1 MNWFIIDDLLKQAIN
16 EDALYGDI
24 TTSSI
29 VGMGSKCTVD
39 LIAKEDGIIAG
50 ILVYKRV
57 FDLLGDVNVELFVK
71 DGECVKPGQ
80 VIGKLSGNTHNIL
93 VGERL
98 SLNLLQR
105 MSGIATTTH
114 EMVELIKGTKAKLLD
129 TRKTTPNLRM
139 LEKYAVTVGGGCN
152 HRFNLSDGVLI
163 KDNHIGA
170 AGGIKEA
177 IEKVRDKVSFVRK
190 IEIETENLS
199 QVQEALDAGA
209 DIIMLDNMSV
219 EQMKEAVA
227 LINNRALTE
236 ASGNV
241 NRSNIKAIAETGVD
255 YISMGMLTHSVASLD
270 ISMKNLVI
278 LS

>member
-29 VGMGSKCTVD
+29 VKMGSKCSVE

-50 ILVYKRV
+50 LDVFKRV
-57 FDLLGDVNVELFVK
+57 FELLSDVEIMLFVK
-71 DGECVKPGQ
+71 DGEYVKPSQ
-80 VIGKLSGNTHNIL
+80 VIGKLSGSTHNIL

-98 SLNLLQR
+98 ALNLIQR

-114 EMVELIKGTKAKLLD
+114 KMVELIKGTNAKLLD
-129 TRKTTPNLRM
+129 TRKTTPNLRL

-163 KDNHIGA
+163 KDNHISA
-170 AGGIKEA
+170 AGGIKNA
-177 IEKVRDKVSFVRK
+177 IKMVRKQVSFVRK
-190 IEIETENLS
+190 IEVETEDLS
-199 QVQEALDAGA
+199 QVREALEAGA
-209 DIIMLDNMSV
+209 DIIMLDNMSL
-219 EQMKEAVA
+219 EQMREAVK
-227 LINNRALTE
+227 LIGGKALTE

-241 NRSNIKAIAETGVD
+241 NSHNIRSIAETGVD
-255 YISMGMLTHSVASLD
+255 YISMGMLTHSVSSLD
-270 ISMKNLVI
+270 ISMKNLVL